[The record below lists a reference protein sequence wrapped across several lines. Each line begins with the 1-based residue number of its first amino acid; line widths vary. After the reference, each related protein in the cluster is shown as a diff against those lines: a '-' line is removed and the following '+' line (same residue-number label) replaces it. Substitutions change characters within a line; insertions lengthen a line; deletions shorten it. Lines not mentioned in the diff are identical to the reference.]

1 LVVPGLHVAQ
11 KSGFLFIVER
21 GVEMATELEQ
31 RIRAA
36 LNAPDR
42 PGTRV
47 IARQFGVSRPTVLR
61 IAGDGL

>member
-1 LVVPGLHVAQ
+1 VLGRPKLA
-11 KSGFLFIVER
+11 
-21 GVEMATELEQ
+21 AELEQ

-47 IARQFGVSRPTVLR
+47 IARQLGVSRPTVLR
-61 IAGDGL
+61 IAADGP